1 MEQREETSSFDLS
14 GPAHHCTHILHL
26 PEERMAQH
34 DQRALLHSS
43 RAFTTS
49 SFRLGHAGSISRKAG
64 GASSGVMRLPGQR
77 FATPTEI
84 EQATRVATAQL
95 NLRAKPWVW
104 GRPPKT
110 RRLAIV
116 VASFPIAFEEWS
128 TSISKW

>member
-1 MEQREETSSFDLS
+1 MEQREGNSSVDLS
-14 GPAHHCTHILHL
+14 EPPRHCTQILLLRKSTWHNTTRG
-26 PEERMAQH
+26 PYCIAAAHSPR
-34 DQRALLHSS
+34 LHSDWGMLAQS
-43 RAFTTS
+43 PG
-49 SFRLGHAGSISRKAG
+49 RLVARP
-64 GASSGVMRLPGQR
+64 SGVMRLPGQS
-77 FATPTEI
+77 FANPTEM